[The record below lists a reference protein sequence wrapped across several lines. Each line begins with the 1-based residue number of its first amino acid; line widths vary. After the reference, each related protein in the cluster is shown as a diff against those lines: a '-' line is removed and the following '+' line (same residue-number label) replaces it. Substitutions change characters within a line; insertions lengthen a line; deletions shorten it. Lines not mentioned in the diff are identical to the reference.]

1 MGLFSRNLETEDS
14 CSTRPRRV
22 LRRPSRLQPTLTS
35 DAPTSEA
42 GIGDFLAAGKKYF
55 HRVRDTTG
63 GDTSVEFE
71 PCSSRWDT
79 LKSRLAAMTP
89 SPDTAATRLMYTG
102 TAITGLAAA
111 YGVYAASSTAFSA
124 ASNAVKSLYRIPLAI
139 AGMPITIAKV
149 AVALP
154 TSVAG
159 LATRTT
165 VSTASFSGTALWS
178 GTKLSSNLVGSAV
191 RTGLGFGPGPR

>member
-42 GIGDFLAAGKKYF
+42 GIRDFLAAGK
-55 HRVRDTTG
+55 HLQRVGSTTG
-63 GDTSVEFE
+63 GETSVESE
-71 PCSSRWDT
+71 PSSSRWDT

-102 TAITGLAAA
+102 TAIAALAAA

-124 ASNAVKSLYRIPLAI
+124 ASNAVKFLYRLPLAI

-154 TSVAG
+154 ISVAG
-159 LATRTT
+159 LATRTA
-165 VSTASFSGTALWS
+165 VSTASFSGSALWS